1 MSLSLNPFTSV
12 ISSAKSAVS
21 SATNAFGGGFGGG
34 ISTGMAD
41 LEKKVA
47 GLSGG
52 IGSALNG
59 ATVGG
64 MPDLGTAMKGL
75 GSIAGGI
82 SNAGGDIG
90 RAINGLGIGG
100 AIGAI
105 GGIAGA
111 VSAAAGQLN
120 NVLSIFRGKNLPS
133 SGELF
138 QSRGSFVEV
147 QSSEANDWRV
157 RVNCNFSLF
166 GEGAFPRLR
175 DTNGVVWPYLP
186 SVSIATKANYS
197 PIDPVHNNYPFQAYK
212 NSSVEDITIAG
223 DFSCETETDAQ
234 YWIEATTFF
243 KAATKMFYGASEN
256 AGNPPVVCNLS
267 GYGPAV
273 LNSVPIIIKSFTV
286 DLPEDVNYVKCNTNF
301 GTSWVPIVSKIS
313 ITVAPIY
320 NRTRLRQFSLQQ
332 YVAGDMSMKGYI

>member
-1 MSLSLNPFTSV
+1 MSLSLNPFTSA

-21 SATNAFGGGFGGG
+21 SVTNSFGGGFGGSM
-34 ISTGMAD
+34 STGMAD

-47 GLSGG
+47 SLSGS
-52 IGSALNG
+52 IGSSLNG

-75 GSIAGGI
+75 GSISGSI

-120 NVLSIFRGKNLPS
+120 NVLSLFRGKNLPS

-147 QSSEANDWRV
+147 QSSDANDWRV

-186 SVSIATKANYS
+186 SVTIATKANYS
-197 PIDPVHNNYPFQAYK
+197 SIDPVHNNYPFQAYK

-243 KAATKMFYGASEN
+243 KAATKMFYGNSEN

-273 LNSVPIIIKSFTV
+273 LNSVPIIIKSFSV